1 MKKVLLLIAAC
12 VFSLLSVTARADA
25 IFAPDASGIT
35 GSTVSL
41 NVSLLSGDI
50 SFGGDFTIGYDTAKL
65 TLLDVLAGDPMFS
78 PLRSFTPGSE
88 SVSLV
93 NSSGSS
99 YGSGPLFSVLFRI
112 LATFPD
118 STPVDISGVLYDAAG
133 STNALTTISPLVT
146 VDQRTGTLPEPG
158 VFGLAGAAL
167 LAMAARR
174 MRRG

>member
-65 TLLDVLAGDPMFS
+65 TLLDVLTGDPMFS

-133 STNALTTISPLVT
+133 GTNALATISPLVT

-167 LAMAARR
+167 LAMAVRR